1 MTEVALPEF
10 EMDCRDWFVSR
21 PDPSDDASEAPVVAT
36 LSTVVIDGGIR
47 EASGSITLG
56 VLEPTDLPEMD
67 AYPVAPGG
75 PACEVLADNPE
86 PGTRRYVVPAPTPA
100 SETRLALLAEFSVP
114 NDTAA
119 ELDRRVHALMGSF
132 RWLAA

>member
-1 MTEVALPEF
+1 M
-10 EMDCRDWFVSR
+10 
-21 PDPSDDASEAPVVAT
+21 
-36 LSTVVIDGGIR
+36 
-47 EASGSITLG
+47 
-56 VLEPTDLPEMD
+56 LEPTDLPEMD

-100 SETRLALLAEFSVP
+100 SEPRLALLAEFSVP